1 MWNPNNPFLYDIM
14 AMEGAEL
21 QEPGP
26 SGLQVPSLPVNAA
39 QQQSYLT
46 SSATGTHNIK
56 LPEFWPHAPA
66 MWFARAECRFEMLSV
81 VSERQRFCCVADAL
95 PYETL
100 RLVADLVAT
109 PPEDNPYSTLKE
121 RLLLAHAMSA
131 TQRAEKLFSMPP
143 LGGRRPSDLLAAMY
157 EYCPAGEEK
166 SQLFKALF
174 LTRLPPEIRVLLEPE
189 EFADLK
195 QLATRADQ
203 LWLTLAARQF
213 AATATVQPDA
223 LVSEED
229 ADTVAAV
236 AGRRQRFQRKKQKA
250 ADAPGSAGG
259 PSSAAAAAGSAAGGS
274 GKQSVALTI
283 CWKHARFGSKAF
295 SCADAGTCQ
304 WPEN

>member
-21 QEPGP
+21 QEAGP
-26 SGLQVPSLPVNAA
+26 SGLQVPSLLVSAA
-39 QQQSYLT
+39 QQQSYLVP
-46 SSATGTHNIK
+46 SSSTHGIK
-56 LPEFWPHAPA
+56 LPEFWPHALA
-66 MWFARAECRFEMLSV
+66 MWFARAECRFEMLGME
-81 VSERQRFCCVADAL
+81 SERQRFCCVADAL

-109 PPEDNPYSTLKE
+109 PPEDSPYSTLKE

-131 TQRAEKLFSMPP
+131 TQRAEKLFSMPL
-143 LGGRRPSDLLAAMY
+143 LGGRRPSDLLAVMY

-213 AATATVQPDA
+213 AATATATATVQPDT

-236 AGRRQRFQRKKQKA
+236 AGKRQRFQRRKQKP
-250 ADAPGSAGG
+250 ADAPG

-274 GKQSVALTI
+274 SKQSVALSI
-283 CWKHARFGSKAF
+283 CWKHARFGSKAY

>member
-1 MWNPNNPFLYDIM
+1 MWNPNNPFLYDIL
-14 AMEGAEL
+14 AIDGAEVGE
-21 QEPGP
+21 QPP
-26 SGLQVPSLPVNAA
+26 PVNVGGVPIV
-39 QQQSYLT
+39 QQYVPPAPPAS
-46 SSATGTHNIK
+46 THNIK
-56 LPEFWPHAPA
+56 LPEFWAHAPA
-66 MWFARAECRFEMLSV
+66 MWFARAECRFEMLGV
-81 VSERQRFCCVADAL
+81 LSERQRFCCVADAL

-109 PPEDNPYSTLKE
+109 PPEDSPYTVLKE

-131 TQRAEKLFSMPP
+131 TQRAEKLFSLPP

-157 EYCPAGEEK
+157 EYCPAGEEG

-189 EFADLK
+189 EYADLK

-213 AATATVQPDA
+213 ATTAAMQPDA
-223 LVSEED
+223 LTPEEEVE
-229 ADTVAAV
+229 TLAAV
-236 AGRRQRFQRKKQKA
+236 GGRRQRFQRKKGK
-250 ADAPGSAGG
+250 
-259 PSSAAAAAGSAAGGS
+259 PSDAAAAAGSAGTAAGSQGASHAAAGG

-283 CWKHARFGSKAF
+283 CWKHAKFGSKAF
-295 SCADAGTCQ
+295 NCADAGACQ